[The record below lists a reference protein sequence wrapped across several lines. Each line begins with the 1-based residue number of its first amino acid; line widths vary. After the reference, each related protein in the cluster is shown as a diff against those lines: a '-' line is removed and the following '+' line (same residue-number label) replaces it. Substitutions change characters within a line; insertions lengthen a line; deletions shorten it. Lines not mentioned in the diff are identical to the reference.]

1 MTVSTGN
8 DGDRYEENEKDEA
21 HSAHSIAICCRTY
34 RDSGQ
39 LLFGQHAIP
48 NEAYLFEK
56 EKK

>member
-1 MTVSTGN
+1 MAMSTRN
-8 DGDRYEENEKDEA
+8 DRDRYEENNKDET

-34 RDSGQ
+34 HDSGQ
-39 LLFGQHAIP
+39 LLFGQHAVP